1 MNFCKFSA
9 RNPMSFPARSCNR
22 KVTPPDVPTPGIA
35 GGGNAKAIPSV
46 KPASSLFPQLDCLVL
61 FLRFLSLLPRLQGD
75 EEEGAISIL
84 NDAKKAEPDDSRSV
98 FDARYLAENIFD
110 FTRRLIRAIERR
122 GVR

>member
-1 MNFCKFSA
+1 MQQKGNSA
-9 RNPMSFPARSCNR
+9 GRTYAGDSGWRKRKSNP
-22 KVTPPDVPTPGIA
+22 VG
-35 GGGNAKAIPSV
+35 KAAQLLV
-46 KPASSLFPQLDCLVL
+46 YPQLDCLVL
-61 FLRFLSLLPRLQGD
+61 FLWLLSLLPRLQGD